1 MAFTRFSNDRD
12 VIQKRLCESTFT
24 GIYALNTPGN
34 GLDMPYMNDTNIRLQ
49 KWGANMH
56 TNTLNIENDLRGT
69 TRKLASDHQQYND
82 FSPNTQQKQYSSSSF
97 LIDETR
103 ASCPAWLFR
112 DKTQFRGNILHIDP
126 QMNVAMPFENNQTTR
141 FLEKDY
147 YTLKNKQ

>member
-1 MAFTRFSNDRD
+1 
-12 VIQKRLCESTFT
+12 VIFALFRCK
-24 GIYALNTPGN
+24 ILNTAKFAPITSKK
-34 GLDMPYMNDTNIRLQ
+34 D
-49 KWGANMH
+49 
-56 TNTLNIENDLRGT
+56 
-69 TRKLASDHQQYND
+69 
-82 FSPNTQQKQYSSSSF
+82 YSTSSF

-112 DKTQFRGNILHIDP
+112 DSSQYRANILPIDP

>member
-12 VIQKRLCESTFT
+12 VIQKRLSESTFT

-34 GLDMPYMNDTNIRLQ
+34 GLHMPYVNDPSIRLQ

-69 TRKLASDHQQYND
+69 TRKLTSDCQTYTN
-82 FSPNTQQKQYSSSSF
+82 FAPITSKKNYESSSF

-112 DKTQFRGNILHIDP
+112 DSSQYRANILPIDP
-126 QMNVAMPFENNQTTR
+126 QMNVEMPFENNQTTR

>member
-34 GLDMPYMNDTNIRLQ
+34 GLDMPYMNDPNIRLQ
-49 KWGANMH
+49 KWGGNML

-69 TRKLASDHQQYND
+69 IRKLKSDCQPYNK
-82 FSPNTQQKQYSSSSF
+82 FAPITSKKVYSSSSF
-97 LIDETR
+97 LIDESR
-103 ASCPAWLFR
+103 ASCPAWTFR
-112 DKTQFRGNILHIDP
+112 DATQYRENILPIDP

-147 YTLKNKQ
+147 YTLKNNQ

>member
-12 VIQKRLCESTFT
+12 VIQKRLSESTFT

-34 GLDMPYMNDTNIRLQ
+34 GLDMPYMNDPNIRLQ
-49 KWGANMH
+49 KWGGNML

-69 TRKLASDHQQYND
+69 TRKLKSDCQQYNNFAPITSKKD
-82 FSPNTQQKQYSSSSF
+82 YATSSF

-103 ASCPAWLFR
+103 ASGPAWTFR
-112 DKTQFRGNILHIDP
+112 DSTQYRENILPIDP

-147 YTLKNKQ
+147 YTLKNIQ